1 MNGFDS
7 NGGGERFQPCGE
19 SEMWWVRGKEVDER
33 KEVIFL
39 GLIIQKNRKSSA
51 HFFSIVTKYDWSWG
65 RCKQHS

>member
-33 KEVIFL
+33 KEVIFFRVD
-39 GLIIQKNRKSSA
+39 N
-51 HFFSIVTKYDWSWG
+51 TKE
-65 RCKQHS
+65 